1 MAMKEQPRAVYRT
14 MQGQEVDM
22 NRLMNQNELTLAV
35 GNLKVNA
42 RGDEIGSNGQIVRKR
57 EDIVSEG
64 NKKVPN
70 HINVRKT
77 KDVSDM
83 DPEGNE

>member
-42 RGDEIGSNGQIVRKR
+42 RGDEIGSNGQIVKGM
-57 EDIVSEG
+57 S
-64 NKKVPN
+64 
-70 HINVRKT
+70 
-77 KDVSDM
+77 M
-83 DPEGNE
+83 

>member
-1 MAMKEQPRAVYRT
+1 MSMKEQPRSIYRT

-42 RGDEIGSNGQIVRKR
+42 RGDEIGPGGQILRKR
-57 EDIVSEG
+57 EDIISEN

-70 HINVRKT
+70 HINVRQT